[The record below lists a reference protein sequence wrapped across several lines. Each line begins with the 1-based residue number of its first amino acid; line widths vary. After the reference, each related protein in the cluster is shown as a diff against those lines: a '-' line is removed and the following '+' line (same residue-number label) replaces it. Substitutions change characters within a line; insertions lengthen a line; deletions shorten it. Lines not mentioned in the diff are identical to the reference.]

1 MSQQQI
7 KVGDLFLEA
16 AKTTLEAR
24 IKNAEAKVNL
34 YLTELVG
41 VGEHPEITDEIIKAA
56 EEGAH
61 AQDVLNFINKRWN

>member
-1 MSQQQI
+1 MSQKI
-7 KVGDLFLEA
+7 NVGNLFLEA
-16 AKTTLEAR
+16 AKIRLEAR

-41 VGEHPEITDEIIKAA
+41 VGEHPEITDEIIRAA

-61 AQDVLNFINKRWN
+61 AQDVLDFINKRWN